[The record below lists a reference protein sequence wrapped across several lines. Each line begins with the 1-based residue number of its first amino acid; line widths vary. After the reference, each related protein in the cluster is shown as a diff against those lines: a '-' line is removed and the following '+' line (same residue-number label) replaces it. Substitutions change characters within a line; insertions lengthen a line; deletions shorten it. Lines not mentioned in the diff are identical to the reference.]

1 MGFSGFVLTNMSQTI
16 SSINVYKHSHTK
28 KNTTVGGAQ
37 VITNL
42 CISYFIVQL
51 SSFKPG
57 SFLLP
62 AATYKNHKTNN
73 TKDVHLLGSIR
84 MLKTPLQA
92 LKTVRLA
99 KHLFEVRVPC
109 ALPEKILTYKLKN
122 CNGAASSKKR
132 PAERRPCSTKVSS

>member
-1 MGFSGFVLTNMSQTI
+1 
-16 SSINVYKHSHTK
+16 
-28 KNTTVGGAQ
+28 
-37 VITNL
+37 
-42 CISYFIVQL
+42 VQL

-62 AATYKNHKTNN
+62 AATYKNRKTNN

-109 ALPEKILTYKLKN
+109 ALPEKILTCKLKIVMAPPLVRN
-122 CNGAASSKKR
+122 AQQKGVLAQQKCQVDCKQTQQTLDFRHRPRLNIASDQMLYSPNMK
-132 PAERRPCSTKVSS
+132 